1 MRHVAFRQFVAG
13 TDVHALDM
21 LISEPGAIY
30 VMDRGY
36 IDFARLHT
44 LHQGG
49 AFFVTRAKSNLN
61 AHRVYSAPTDRSS
74 GVIADQ
80 TIALDDPR
88 TRQDYP
94 AHLLPRCRKGQD
106 AYLPDQPHGVTG
118 FDHLRPVQK
127 PLAGGTFFK
136 WIKQHLRIKQ
146 FFGTSENA
154 VKTQIWIAVSV
165 YVLVAIVRKRLKL
178 EAPLYTLL
186 QIISVFE
193 KSGSRRH
200 FPNQST
206 DTILHKMTTNWSCL
220 AFNRTAVTCQVVLI
234 SNVNYQRT
242 TTRPPP
248 PVAPLK
254 AVLPVAPVPAPAAP
268 PPGKLPL
275 FPVVPLF

>member
-61 AHRVYSAPTDRSS
+61 AHRVYSAPTDRSR

-127 PLAGGTFFK
+127 PLAGGTFF
-136 WIKQHLRIKQ
+136 
-146 FFGTSENA
+146 
-154 VKTQIWIAVSV
+154 QIDQT
-165 YVLVAIVRKRLKL
+165 
-178 EAPLYTLL
+178 APSD
-186 QIISVFE
+186 Q
-193 KSGSRRH
+193 
-200 FPNQST
+200 
-206 DTILHKMTTNWSCL
+206 
-220 AFNRTAVTCQVVLI
+220 
-234 SNVNYQRT
+234 
-242 TTRPPP
+242 
-248 PVAPLK
+248 
-254 AVLPVAPVPAPAAP
+254 AVLWYLGERREDADMDCRLGLCAGGNRAQTAQAGGASLHIAADNF
-268 PPGKLPL
+268 G
-275 FPVVPLF
+275 V